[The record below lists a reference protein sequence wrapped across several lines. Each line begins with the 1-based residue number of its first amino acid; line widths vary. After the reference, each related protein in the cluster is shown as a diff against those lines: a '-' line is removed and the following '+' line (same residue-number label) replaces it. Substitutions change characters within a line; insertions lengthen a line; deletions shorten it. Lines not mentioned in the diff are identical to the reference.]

1 MRMINVILNEDEQNR
16 LHTRIM
22 TLLIPLSK
30 AGINSVPTEKMAELL
45 GDIGFSV
52 SVDSLVDHLQSRK
65 PKFVDNVTTG
75 TITFST
81 PTDVTDMSADIEDQK
96 SRNASRKALDNIK
109 ARAKERRALAK
120 DAK

>member
-1 MRMINVILNEDEQNR
+1 
-16 LHTRIM
+16 
-22 TLLIPLSK
+22 
-30 AGINSVPTEKMAELL
+30 MAELL